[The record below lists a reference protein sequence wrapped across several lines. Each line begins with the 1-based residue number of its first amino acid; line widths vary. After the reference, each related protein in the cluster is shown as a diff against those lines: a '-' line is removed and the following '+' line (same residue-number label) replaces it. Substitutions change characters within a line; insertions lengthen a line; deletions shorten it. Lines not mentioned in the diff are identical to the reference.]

1 MQQACKF
8 CDNHQQINM
17 EEAPPG
23 AGRKWNVTNLDGS
36 FHKHIKYGAQPQQPP
51 LTQQQPQTVTINQP
65 TNPTPEYEAKI
76 TAGLRSEAIA
86 KAHEENMEASN
97 KLRQVIQ
104 SLVDQLVSIET
115 TMTMFNETIRAYLD
129 APVSSSKA
137 PRDEEY
143 SEHL

>member
-36 FHKHIKYGAQPQQPP
+36 FHKHVKYGGNQQE
-51 LTQQQPQTVTINQP
+51 TIQQTGQVVHKDTLEVN
-65 TNPTPEYEAKI
+65 EAKI
-76 TAGLRSEAIA
+76 TANLRTEAIA

-129 APVSSSKA
+129 APVSKA

>member
-1 MQQACKF
+1 MQRECNY
-8 CDNHQQINM
+8 CDNHQQVNM
-17 EEAPPG
+17 QKNDSTG
-23 AGRKWNVTNLDGS
+23 KWVVTNLDGS
-36 FHKHIKYGAQPQQPP
+36 YHKHVKYGGNQQE
-51 LTQQQPQTVTINQP
+51 TIQQTGQVVHKD
-65 TNPTPEYEAKI
+65 TPEVNEAKI
-76 TAGLRSEAIA
+76 TANLRTEAIA